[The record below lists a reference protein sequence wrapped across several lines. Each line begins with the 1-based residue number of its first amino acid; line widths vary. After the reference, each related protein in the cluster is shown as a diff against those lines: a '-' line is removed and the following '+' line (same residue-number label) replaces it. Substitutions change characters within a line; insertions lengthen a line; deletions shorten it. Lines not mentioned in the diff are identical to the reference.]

1 MKITEVRA
9 HPLSVPYAQPRWT
22 AHERM
27 ERDQVVLVEVRTDQG
42 VVGFGEIAGGPQK
55 LICDLVDTFA
65 GVIAGM
71 DPLGHA
77 EIWQKL
83 FSLTSP
89 RPGGI
94 GGWDG
99 MPAPLPRIQR
109 PQIMAAIGGIDIA
122 LWDMKGKAVGLPVFR
137 LLGGTRT
144 EIFTYS
150 TGGYYREGEPLERCA
165 DEFARFVADG
175 YRAVKLKTGAL
186 SLADEVTRIRIVR
199 EAIGPGVKLM
209 LDMNAPYDVAG
220 CIRFAEAVAPYDIL
234 WLEEPLHWYLQPAD
248 YVRLAA
254 ASPIPLAHGEREW
267 HRYTVRDFIDSGAI
281 RFVQFDFDACGR
293 LHRVAADRALRRAAG
308 RGDRAA
314 FGAACSRAS
323 RLGVRRRCVR
333 RRGSWRSEPAS
344 DPPRHSSRRRACEGR
359 DGASDGSARLRNG
372 DRLGGCRE
380 VPIRRLIPTTGPCC
394 RYHSACCW
402 SLACSV
408 AGLPWRTYAL
418 VPGLCRT
425 GGSADCTPFLA
436 LPDLPCCCCRC
447 ADPRVAKQWESPG
460 SVGSPRS
467 CFRSH

>member
-1 MKITEVRA
+1 MKITEVLT
-9 HPLSVPYAQPRWT
+9 HPLSAAYAQPRWT

-27 ERDQVVLVEVRTDQG
+27 ERDQMVLVEVRTDQG
-42 VVGFGEIAGGPQK
+42 LIGFGEIAGGPQK
-55 LICDLVDTFA
+55 LICDLVHIFA
-65 GVIAGM
+65 GVISGM

-99 MPAPLPRIQR
+99 MPAPLPRNQR

-122 LWDMKGKAVGLPVFR
+122 LWDLKGKAVGLPVFR

-144 EIFTYS
+144 EVFTYA

-165 DEFARFVADG
+165 EEYARFVADG

-186 SLADEVTRIRIVR
+186 SLADEVTRIRAVR
-199 EAIGPGVKLM
+199 AAIGPGVKLM

-220 CIRFAEAVAPYDIL
+220 CIRFAEAVAPYDIF

-281 RFVQFDFDACGR
+281 GFVQFDSTRAAGFTESLRIAHYAEQKGVVIAPHSALHVHAHLVSAFGDAAFRGGIPWRSYPPSDPSRHPSRWCPHEGR
-293 LHRVAADRALRRAAG
+293 NGAPDRSAWLRDGTRLGKCREIPINGVVRHAFHVASRIRVAAYNCFA
-308 RGDRAA
+308 
-314 FGAACSRAS
+314 
-323 RLGVRRRCVR
+323 RRRP
-333 RRGSWRSEPAS
+333 RSIA
-344 DPPRHSSRRRACEGR
+344 
-359 DGASDGSARLRNG
+359 
-372 DRLGGCRE
+372 
-380 VPIRRLIPTTGPCC
+380 
-394 RYHSACCW
+394 
-402 SLACSV
+402 
-408 AGLPWRTYAL
+408 
-418 VPGLCRT
+418 
-425 GGSADCTPFLA
+425 SAD
-436 LPDLPCCCCRC
+436 
-447 ADPRVAKQWESPG
+447 
-460 SVGSPRS
+460 
-467 CFRSH
+467 